1 MGDPRLHA
9 GEEDCMLEQRIVTLW
24 DWCMFCTDCCKR
36 RTDTSRENSF
46 DLLLQLLHDACF

>member
-46 DLLLQLLHDACF
+46 GLLLQLLHDACF